1 MEKSGHVPSRTSC
14 RNWSGS
20 LKHERLV
27 VLLFCLDGILVY
39 RLETLFRFCQF
50 FSLSSG
56 QVLVILTDRWFLISE
71 IRNALWS
78 SVVKLKPKKLT
89 RPIKTKVFMARS
101 QSELDVADVKR
112 GKRGSRLAMVFSFV
126 SDWFWRPRMVF
137 RPIMSML
144 NWNLLKLPN

>member
-1 MEKSGHVPSRTSC
+1 MDGAQKVRNTKFLRWFHNEKTLTNLREKWWKSQAMYRVAHPAGTDPGL
-14 RNWSGS
+14 WSM
-20 LKHERLV
+20 KRLV
-27 VLLFCLDGILVY
+27 VLLFCVDGILVY

-71 IRNALWS
+71 VRNALWS

-112 GKRGSRLAMVFSFV
+112 GKTRVTTRDGF
-126 SDWFWRPRMVF
+126 
-137 RPIMSML
+137 
-144 NWNLLKLPN
+144 